1 MDFIYSRLNNNLVD
15 INRLESITLL
25 KCEQE
30 NIPLEGLHIGD
41 YYLKFTVVDS
51 DKISYCD
58 LSQLND
64 DEKSA
69 ADALYEEQQRA
80 IARENTIENNSG
92 NYLDIEQE
100 ENTGIVTIKL
110 LNIHGSVLD
119 TKTLDLET
127 EKIIRNVTLDQ
138 ENKSLIFSLVDSTTI
153 TCDISDLINDYNVKI
168 NNLTTHTNEEINRL
182 DLRLDDEITRANQSE
197 QNITDKLSEEI
208 NRAQNA
214 EQKLTKDLNQEI
226 SDRQDAVTSEKLRAE
241 QVENTLKTNLENEI
255 QRSTEKDDILNNN
268 LNQEIQDRINSDNT
282 ITENINQEIERAK
295 NKEEELY
302 SKLTRYFDRFVNGEN
317 IDKQFIENEIVYCY
331 DGNMVVGGDVPSTIT
346 LRFNQSSNKAIYI
359 KNIYIKYINIES
371 QEVEYNYSFESKIF
385 TVNNETKE
393 LNGINWLLLDSNDVT
408 YFGYNNSYGQQIG
421 SSTLG
426 IRDCILKTA
435 DFAGCT
441 IKEIKVITCGSAST
455 KCTLSITVGNDTWLY
470 HEGRSDQT
478 SIVNLQPNHI
488 SNSIDFTYGEGSIL
502 GTGTLKI
509 YTNTFLTKKD
519 SQIEI
524 INPETEI
531 LYINKDDERIYLFNG
546 ETLIELSK
554 VLELGLTSTTAYRG
568 DFGNANYQ
576 NINNILNNKLT
587 IKGEKTFAQ
596 TMIVGEDSSQ
606 NIKIGITK
614 DNIYCIK
621 SPGVY
626 TTTLNSESGTID
638 SHNTTYDLTNSGII
652 TNVTDPVNGRDVTHK
667 NYVDNSLKSVSDT
680 LSADISSEASRATGA
695 ESALQ
700 NAINSE
706 IDSRTESDTNL
717 SNRLNTVE
725 TLISTEG
732 SNQTLAG
739 LVFEE
744 IKEI

>member
-30 NIPLEGLHIGD
+30 NIPLEGLNIGD

-51 DKISYCD
+51 DKINYCD

-127 EKIIRNVTLDQ
+127 EKIIRKITLDQ

-168 NNLTTHTNEEINRL
+168 NNLTIHTNEEINRL
-182 DLRLDDEITRANQSE
+182 DLRLDDEISRANQAE
-197 QNITDKLSEEI
+197 QNITDKLNEEI

-214 EQKLTKDLNQEI
+214 EQKLTTDLNQEI
-226 SDRQDAVTSEKLRAE
+226 SDRQEAITNEQVRAE
-241 QVENTLKTNLENEI
+241 QAENTLKTNLENEI

-385 TVNNETKE
+385 TANNQTKE
-393 LNGINWLLLDSNDVT
+393 LDRINWLLLDSNDVT

-441 IKEIKVITCGSAST
+441 IKKIKVIACGSAST

-470 HEGRSDQT
+470 HEGQSDQT
-478 SIVNLQPNHI
+478 SIGNLQPNDI
-488 SNSIDFTYGEGSIL
+488 SN
-502 GTGTLKI
+502 
-509 YTNTFLTKKD
+509 
-519 SQIEI
+519 
-524 INPETEI
+524 
-531 LYINKDDERIYLFNG
+531 
-546 ETLIELSK
+546 
-554 VLELGLTSTTAYRG
+554 
-568 DFGNANYQ
+568 
-576 NINNILNNKLT
+576 
-587 IKGEKTFAQ
+587 
-596 TMIVGEDSSQ
+596 
-606 NIKIGITK
+606 
-614 DNIYCIK
+614 
-621 SPGVY
+621 
-626 TTTLNSESGTID
+626 
-638 SHNTTYDLTNSGII
+638 
-652 TNVTDPVNGRDVTHK
+652 
-667 NYVDNSLKSVSDT
+667 
-680 LSADISSEASRATGA
+680 
-695 ESALQ
+695 
-700 NAINSE
+700 
-706 IDSRTESDTNL
+706 
-717 SNRLNTVE
+717 
-725 TLISTEG
+725 
-732 SNQTLAG
+732 
-739 LVFEE
+739 
-744 IKEI
+744 

>member
-30 NIPLEGLHIGD
+30 NIPLEGLNIGD

-51 DKISYCD
+51 DKINYCD

-127 EKIIRNVTLDQ
+127 EKIIRNITLDQ

-153 TCDISDLINDYNVKI
+153 TCDISDLINDYNAKI
-168 NNLTTHTNEEINRL
+168 NNLTIHTNEEINRL
-182 DLRLDDEITRANQSE
+182 DLRLDDEIARANQAE
-197 QNITDKLSEEI
+197 QNITDKLNEEI

-214 EQKLTKDLNQEI
+214 EQKLTTDLNQEI
-226 SDRQDAVTSEKLRAE
+226 SDRQEAVTNEQVRAE

-255 QRSTEKDDILNNN
+255 QN
-268 LNQEIQDRINSDNT
+268 RINSDKT
-282 ITENINQEIERAK
+282 ITE
-295 NKEEELY
+295 
-302 SKLTRYFDRFVNGEN
+302 
-317 IDKQFIENEIVYCY
+317 
-331 DGNMVVGGDVPSTIT
+331 
-346 LRFNQSSNKAIYI
+346 
-359 KNIYIKYINIES
+359 
-371 QEVEYNYSFESKIF
+371 
-385 TVNNETKE
+385 
-393 LNGINWLLLDSNDVT
+393 
-408 YFGYNNSYGQQIG
+408 
-421 SSTLG
+421 
-426 IRDCILKTA
+426 
-435 DFAGCT
+435 
-441 IKEIKVITCGSAST
+441 
-455 KCTLSITVGNDTWLY
+455 
-470 HEGRSDQT
+470 
-478 SIVNLQPNHI
+478 
-488 SNSIDFTYGEGSIL
+488 
-502 GTGTLKI
+502 
-509 YTNTFLTKKD
+509 
-519 SQIEI
+519 
-524 INPETEI
+524 
-531 LYINKDDERIYLFNG
+531 
-546 ETLIELSK
+546 
-554 VLELGLTSTTAYRG
+554 
-568 DFGNANYQ
+568 

-587 IKGEKTFAQ
+587 IRGEKTFAQ
-596 TMIVGEDSSQ
+596 TMIVGEDYSQ

-614 DNIYCIK
+614 DDIYCIK

-638 SHNTTYDLTNSGII
+638 SHNTIYDLTNSGII

-680 LSADISSEASRATGA
+680 LSADISSEASRATEA
-695 ESALQ
+695 ESALKDV
-700 NAINSE
+700 INSE
-706 IDSRTESDTNL
+706 IESRTQSDTNL
-717 SNRLNTVE
+717 SNRLDTVE
-725 TLISTEG
+725 TLVSPKG

-744 IKEI
+744 I

>member
-30 NIPLEGLHIGD
+30 NIPLEGLNIGD

-51 DKISYCD
+51 DKINYCD
-58 LSQLND
+58 LSQLNE

-127 EKIIRNVTLDQ
+127 EKIIRKITLDQ

-168 NNLTTHTNEEINRL
+168 NNLTIHTNEEINRL
-182 DLRLDDEITRANQSE
+182 DIRLDDEIDRANQSE
-197 QNITDKLSEEI
+197 QNITDKLNEEI
-208 NRAQNA
+208 ARAQNA
-214 EQKLTKDLNQEI
+214 EQKLTTDLNQEI
-226 SDRQDAVTSEKLRAE
+226 SDRQEAVTNEQVRAE
-241 QVENTLKTNLENEI
+241 QAENTLKTNLENEI
-255 QRSTEKDDILNNN
+255 QN
-268 LNQEIQDRINSDNT
+268 RINSDNT
-282 ITENINQEIERAK
+282 ITENINQEVERAK

-441 IKEIKVITCGSAST
+441 IKEIKVIACGSAST

-470 HEGRSDQT
+470 HEGQSDQT
-478 SIVNLQPNHI
+478 SVVNLQPNDI
-488 SNSIDFTYGEGSIL
+488 GNSIDFTYREGSTL

-519 SQIEI
+519 SQVEI

-587 IKGEKTFAQ
+587 IRGEKTFTQ

-680 LSADISSEASRATGA
+680 LSADISSEASRATEA

-700 NAINSE
+700 DAIDSE
-706 IDSRTESDTNL
+706 IKSRTQSDTNL

-725 TLISTEG
+725 TLVSPEG

-744 IKEI
+744 IEEI

>member
-30 NIPLEGLHIGD
+30 NIPLEGLNIGD

-51 DKISYCD
+51 DKINYCD

-127 EKIIRNVTLDQ
+127 EKIIRNITLDQ
-138 ENKSLIFSLVDSTTI
+138 ENKSLVFSLVDSTTI

-168 NNLTTHTNEEINRL
+168 NNLTIHTNEEINRL
-182 DLRLDDEITRANQSE
+182 DLRLDDEIDRANQSE
-197 QNITDKLSEEI
+197 QNITDKLNEEI

-214 EQKLTKDLNQEI
+214 EQKLTTD
-226 SDRQDAVTSEKLRAE
+226 
-241 QVENTLKTNLENEI
+241 
-255 QRSTEKDDILNNN
+255 

-331 DGNMVVGGDVPSTIT
+331 DGNMIVGGNVPSTIT
-346 LRFNQSSNKAIYI
+346 LRFNQPSNKAIYI
-359 KNIYIKYINIES
+359 KNIYIKYINIEL

-385 TVNNETKE
+385 TTNNQTKE
-393 LNGINWLLLDSNDVT
+393 LDGINWLLLDSNDVT

-426 IRDCILKTA
+426 IRDCVLKTV

-478 SIVNLQPNHI
+478 SVVNLQPNNI
-488 SNSIDFTYGEGSIL
+488 SNSIDFTYREGSTL

-519 SQIEI
+519 SQVEI

-587 IKGEKTFAQ
+587 IRGEKTFAQ

-614 DNIYCIK
+614 DDIYCIK

-626 TTTLNSESGTID
+626 TTTLNSESGTIN
-638 SHNTTYDLTNSGII
+638 SYGTTYDLTNSGII

-680 LSADISSEASRATGA
+680 LSADISSEASRATEA

-700 NAINSE
+700 DVINNE
-706 IDSRTESDTNL
+706 IESRTQSDTNL

-725 TLISTEG
+725 TLISPDG

-744 IKEI
+744 I

>member
-30 NIPLEGLHIGD
+30 NIPLEGLNIGD

-51 DKISYCD
+51 DKINYCD

-127 EKIIRNVTLDQ
+127 EKIIRKITLDQ

-153 TCDISDLINDYNVKI
+153 TCDISDLINDYNAKI
-168 NNLTTHTNEEINRL
+168 NNLTIHTNEEINRL
-182 DLRLDDEITRANQSE
+182 DLRLDDEIARANQAE
-197 QNITDKLSEEI
+197 QNITDKLNEEI

-214 EQKLTKDLNQEI
+214 EQKLTTDLNQEI
-226 SDRQDAVTSEKLRAE
+226 SDRQEVVTNEQVRAE
-241 QVENTLKTNLENEI
+241 QAENTLKTNLENEI
-255 QRSTEKDDILNNN
+255 QN
-268 LNQEIQDRINSDNT
+268 RINSDNT
-282 ITENINQEIERAK
+282 ITENINQEVERAK

-302 SKLTRYFDRFVNGEN
+302 SKLTRYFDKFVTGEN
-317 IDKQFIENEIVYCY
+317 IDKQFIENEVVYCY

-346 LRFNQSSNKAIYI
+346 LRFNQPSNKAIYI

-393 LNGINWLLLDSNDVT
+393 LNGINWLLLDSNNVT

-426 IRDCILKTA
+426 IRDCILKTV

-478 SIVNLQPNHI
+478 SVVNLQPNNI
-488 SNSIDFTYGEGSIL
+488 SNSIDFTYREGSTL

-519 SQIEI
+519 SQVEI

-587 IKGEKTFAQ
+587 IRGEKTFAQ

-614 DNIYCIK
+614 DDIYCIK

-680 LSADISSEASRATGA
+680 LSADISSEASRATEA

-700 NAINSE
+700 DVINSE
-706 IDSRTESDTNL
+706 IESRTQSDTNL

-725 TLISTEG
+725 TLVSPEG

-744 IKEI
+744 I

>member
-30 NIPLEGLHIGD
+30 NIPLEGLNIGD

-51 DKISYCD
+51 DKINYCD

-127 EKIIRNVTLDQ
+127 EKIIRKITLDQ

-153 TCDISDLINDYNVKI
+153 TCDISDLINDYNTKI
-168 NNLTTHTNEEINRL
+168 NNLTIHTNEEINRL
-182 DLRLDDEITRANQSE
+182 DLRLDDEIDRANQSE
-197 QNITDKLSEEI
+197 QNITDKLNEEI

-214 EQKLTKDLNQEI
+214 EQKLTTDLNQEI
-226 SDRQDAVTSEKLRAE
+226 SDRQEAVTNEQVRAE
-241 QVENTLKTNLENEI
+241 QAENTLKTNLENEI
-255 QRSTEKDDILNNN
+255 QN
-268 LNQEIQDRINSDNT
+268 RINSDNT

-331 DGNMVVGGDVPSTIT
+331 DGNMIVGGNVPSTIT
-346 LRFNQSSNKAIYI
+346 LRFNQPSNKAIYI

-393 LNGINWLLLDSNDVT
+393 LNGINWLLLDSNNVT

-455 KCTLSITVGNDTWLY
+455 KCTLSITVGNDIWLY

-478 SIVNLQPNHI
+478 SIVNLQPNNI
-488 SNSIDFTYGEGSIL
+488 SNSIDFTYREGSTL

-519 SQIEI
+519 SQVEI

-531 LYINKDDERIYLFNG
+531 LYINKDDERIYLFNS

-587 IKGEKTFAQ
+587 IRGEKTFAQ

-614 DNIYCIK
+614 DDIYCIK
-621 SPGVY
+621 SPGIY

-706 IDSRTESDTNL
+706 IESRTESDTNL

-725 TLISTEG
+725 TLVSPEG

-744 IKEI
+744 IEEI

>member
-30 NIPLEGLHIGD
+30 NIPLEGLNIGD

-51 DKISYCD
+51 DKINYCD

-127 EKIIRNVTLDQ
+127 EKIIRNITLDQ

-153 TCDISDLINDYNVKI
+153 TCDISDLINDYNAKI
-168 NNLTTHTNEEINRL
+168 NNLTIHTNEEINRL
-182 DLRLDDEITRANQSE
+182 DLRLDDEIARANQAE
-197 QNITDKLSEEI
+197 QNITDKLNEEI

-214 EQKLTKDLNQEI
+214 EQKLTTD
-226 SDRQDAVTSEKLRAE
+226 
-241 QVENTLKTNLENEI
+241 
-255 QRSTEKDDILNNN
+255 

-331 DGNMVVGGDVPSTIT
+331 DGNIIVGGNVPSTIT
-346 LRFNQSSNKAIYI
+346 LRFNQPSNKAIYI

-385 TVNNETKE
+385 TINNETKE
-393 LNGINWLLLDSNDVT
+393 LNGINWLLLDSNNVT

-478 SIVNLQPNHI
+478 SVVNLQPNDI
-488 SNSIDFTYGEGSIL
+488 SNSIDFTHGEGSTL

-519 SQIEI
+519 SQVEI

-596 TMIVGEDSSQ
+596 TMIVGEESSQ

-614 DNIYCIK
+614 NDIYCIK

-680 LSADISSEASRATGA
+680 LSADISSEASRATEA

-700 NAINSE
+700 DVINSE
-706 IDSRTESDTNL
+706 IESRTQSDTNL

-725 TLISTEG
+725 TLVSPEG

-744 IKEI
+744 I

>member
-30 NIPLEGLHIGD
+30 NIPLEGLNIGD

-51 DKISYCD
+51 DKINYCD

-127 EKIIRNVTLDQ
+127 EKIIRNITLDQ
-138 ENKSLIFSLVDSTTI
+138 ENKCLIFSLVDSTTI

-168 NNLTTHTNEEINRL
+168 NNLTIHTNEEINRL
-182 DLRLDDEITRANQSE
+182 DLRLDDEIARANQAE
-197 QNITDKLSEEI
+197 QNITDKLNEEI

-214 EQKLTKDLNQEI
+214 EQKLTTDLNQEI
-226 SDRQDAVTSEKLRAE
+226 SDRQEAVTNEQVRAE
-241 QVENTLKTNLENEI
+241 QAENTLKTNLENEI
-255 QRSTEKDDILNNN
+255 QN
-268 LNQEIQDRINSDNT
+268 RINSDNT
-282 ITENINQEIERAK
+282 ITENINQEVERAK

-302 SKLTRYFDRFVNGEN
+302 SKLTRYFDKFVTGEN
-317 IDKQFIENEIVYCY
+317 IDKQFIENEVVYCY
-331 DGNMVVGGDVPSTIT
+331 DGNMVVGGNVPSTIT
-346 LRFNQSSNKAIYI
+346 LRFNQPSNKAIYI

-385 TVNNETKE
+385 TANNQTKE
-393 LNGINWLLLDSNDVT
+393 LDGINWLLLDSNDVT
-408 YFGYNNSYGQQIG
+408 YFGYNNSFGQQIG

-426 IRDCILKTA
+426 IRDCILKTT

-478 SIVNLQPNHI
+478 SIVNLQPNDI
-488 SNSIDFTYGEGSIL
+488 SKSIDFTYGEGSTL

-519 SQIEI
+519 SQVEI

-531 LYINKDDERIYLFNG
+531 LYINKDNERIYLFNG

-587 IKGEKTFAQ
+587 IRGEKTFAQ
-596 TMIVGEDSSQ
+596 TMIVGEESSQ

-614 DNIYCIK
+614 NDIYCIK

-626 TTTLNSESGTID
+626 TTTLNSESGTIN
-638 SHNTTYDLTNSGII
+638 SYGTTYDLTNSGII

-680 LSADISSEASRATGA
+680 LSADISSEASRATEA

-700 NAINSE
+700 DVINSE
-706 IDSRTESDTNL
+706 IESRTQSDTNL
-717 SNRLNTVE
+717 SNRLDTVE
-725 TLISTEG
+725 TLVSPEG

-744 IKEI
+744 I

>member
-30 NIPLEGLHIGD
+30 NIPLEGLNIGD

-51 DKISYCD
+51 DKINYCD

-80 IARENTIENNSG
+80 IARENIIENNSG

-127 EKIIRNVTLDQ
+127 EKIIRKVTLDQ

-153 TCDISDLINDYNVKI
+153 TCDISDLINDYNIKI
-168 NNLTTHTNEEINRL
+168 NNLTIHTNEEINRL
-182 DLRLDDEITRANQSE
+182 DLRLDDEISRANQTE
-197 QNITDKLSEEI
+197 QNITDKLNEEI
-208 NRAQNA
+208 NRAQNV

-226 SDRQDAVTSEKLRAE
+226 Q
-241 QVENTLKTNLENEI
+241 N
-255 QRSTEKDDILNNN
+255 
-268 LNQEIQDRINSDNT
+268 RINSDNT

-346 LRFNQSSNKAIYI
+346 LRFNQPSNKAIYI

-478 SIVNLQPNHI
+478 SVVNLQPNDI
-488 SNSIDFTYGEGSIL
+488 SNSIDFTYREGSTL

-519 SQIEI
+519 SQVEI

-587 IKGEKTFAQ
+587 IRGEKTFAQ

-614 DNIYCIK
+614 DDIYCIK

-626 TTTLNSESGTID
+626 TTTLNSESGTIN
-638 SHNTTYDLTNSGII
+638 SYGTTYDLTNSGII

-680 LSADISSEASRATGA
+680 LSADISSEASRATEA

-700 NAINSE
+700 DAIDSE
-706 IDSRTESDTNL
+706 IKSRTQSDTNL
-717 SNRLNTVE
+717 STRLDTIE
-725 TLISTEG
+725 TLVSPEG

-744 IKEI
+744 IR

>member
-30 NIPLEGLHIGD
+30 NIPLEGLNIGD

-51 DKISYCD
+51 DKINYCD

-127 EKIIRNVTLDQ
+127 EKIIRKITLDQ

-168 NNLTTHTNEEINRL
+168 NNLTIHTNEEINRL
-182 DLRLDDEITRANQSE
+182 DLRLDDEISRANQAE

-208 NRAQNA
+208 DRAQNA

-226 SDRQDAVTSEKLRAE
+226 LDRQEAVTSEKLRAE
-241 QVENTLKTNLENEI
+241 QAENTLKTNLENEI
-255 QRSTEKDDILNNN
+255 QN
-268 LNQEIQDRINSDNT
+268 RINSDKT
-282 ITENINQEIERAK
+282 ITE
-295 NKEEELY
+295 
-302 SKLTRYFDRFVNGEN
+302 
-317 IDKQFIENEIVYCY
+317 
-331 DGNMVVGGDVPSTIT
+331 
-346 LRFNQSSNKAIYI
+346 
-359 KNIYIKYINIES
+359 
-371 QEVEYNYSFESKIF
+371 
-385 TVNNETKE
+385 
-393 LNGINWLLLDSNDVT
+393 
-408 YFGYNNSYGQQIG
+408 
-421 SSTLG
+421 
-426 IRDCILKTA
+426 
-435 DFAGCT
+435 
-441 IKEIKVITCGSAST
+441 
-455 KCTLSITVGNDTWLY
+455 
-470 HEGRSDQT
+470 
-478 SIVNLQPNHI
+478 
-488 SNSIDFTYGEGSIL
+488 
-502 GTGTLKI
+502 
-509 YTNTFLTKKD
+509 
-519 SQIEI
+519 
-524 INPETEI
+524 
-531 LYINKDDERIYLFNG
+531 
-546 ETLIELSK
+546 
-554 VLELGLTSTTAYRG
+554 
-568 DFGNANYQ
+568 

-587 IKGEKTFAQ
+587 IRGEKTFAQ

-614 DNIYCIK
+614 DDTYCIK

-626 TTTLNSESGTID
+626 TTTLNSESGTIN
-638 SHNTTYDLTNSGII
+638 SYGTTYDLTNSGII

-680 LSADISSEASRATGA
+680 LSADISSEASRATEA

-700 NAINSE
+700 DVINSE
-706 IDSRTESDTNL
+706 IESRTQSDTNL
-717 SNRLNTVE
+717 SNRLDTVE
-725 TLISTEG
+725 TLVSPDG

-744 IKEI
+744 I

>member
-30 NIPLEGLHIGD
+30 NIPLEGLNIGD

-51 DKISYCD
+51 DKINYCD

-127 EKIIRNVTLDQ
+127 EKIIRNITLDQ
-138 ENKSLIFSLVDSTTI
+138 ENKSLVFSLVDSTTI

-168 NNLTTHTNEEINRL
+168 NNLTIHTNEEINRL
-182 DLRLDDEITRANQSE
+182 DLRLDDEIARANQAE
-197 QNITDKLSEEI
+197 QNITDKLNEEI

-214 EQKLTKDLNQEI
+214 EQKLNKDLNQEI
-226 SDRQDAVTSEKLRAE
+226 LDRQEAITNEQVRAE
-241 QVENTLKTNLENEI
+241 QAENTLKTNLENEI
-255 QRSTEKDDILNNN
+255 QN
-268 LNQEIQDRINSDNT
+268 RINSDKT
-282 ITENINQEIERAK
+282 ITE
-295 NKEEELY
+295 
-302 SKLTRYFDRFVNGEN
+302 
-317 IDKQFIENEIVYCY
+317 
-331 DGNMVVGGDVPSTIT
+331 
-346 LRFNQSSNKAIYI
+346 
-359 KNIYIKYINIES
+359 
-371 QEVEYNYSFESKIF
+371 
-385 TVNNETKE
+385 
-393 LNGINWLLLDSNDVT
+393 
-408 YFGYNNSYGQQIG
+408 
-421 SSTLG
+421 
-426 IRDCILKTA
+426 
-435 DFAGCT
+435 
-441 IKEIKVITCGSAST
+441 
-455 KCTLSITVGNDTWLY
+455 
-470 HEGRSDQT
+470 
-478 SIVNLQPNHI
+478 
-488 SNSIDFTYGEGSIL
+488 
-502 GTGTLKI
+502 
-509 YTNTFLTKKD
+509 
-519 SQIEI
+519 
-524 INPETEI
+524 
-531 LYINKDDERIYLFNG
+531 
-546 ETLIELSK
+546 
-554 VLELGLTSTTAYRG
+554 
-568 DFGNANYQ
+568 

-587 IKGEKTFAQ
+587 IRGEKTFAQ

-614 DNIYCIK
+614 DDTYCIK

-626 TTTLNSESGTID
+626 TTTLNSESGTIN
-638 SHNTTYDLTNSGII
+638 SYGTTYDLTNSGII

-680 LSADISSEASRATGA
+680 LSADISSETSRATEA
-695 ESALQ
+695 ESALKDV
-700 NAINSE
+700 INNE
-706 IDSRTESDTNL
+706 IESRTQSDTNL

-725 TLISTEG
+725 TLISPEG

-744 IKEI
+744 I

>member
-30 NIPLEGLHIGD
+30 NIPLEGLNIGD

-51 DKISYCD
+51 DKINYCD

-127 EKIIRNVTLDQ
+127 EKIIRKITLDQ

-168 NNLTTHTNEEINRL
+168 NNLTIHTNEEINRL
-182 DLRLDDEITRANQSE
+182 DLRLDDEIARANQAE

-208 NRAQNA
+208 NRSQNA
-214 EQKLTKDLNQEI
+214 EQELTKDLNQEI
-226 SDRQDAVTSEKLRAE
+226 LDRQEAVTNEQVRAE
-241 QVENTLKTNLENEI
+241 QAENTLKTNLENEI
-255 QRSTEKDDILNNN
+255 QN
-268 LNQEIQDRINSDNT
+268 RINSDNT

-302 SKLTRYFDRFVNGEN
+302 SKLTRYFDRFVTGEN

-331 DGNMVVGGDVPSTIT
+331 DGNMIVGGNVPSTIT
-346 LRFNQSSNKAIYI
+346 LRFNQPSNKAIYI

-393 LNGINWLLLDSNDVT
+393 LNGINWLLLDSNNVT

-441 IKEIKVITCGSAST
+441 IKEIKVIACGSAST

-478 SIVNLQPNHI
+478 SVVNLQPNDI
-488 SNSIDFTYGEGSIL
+488 SNLIDFTYREGSTL

-519 SQIEI
+519 SQVEI

-554 VLELGLTSTTAYRG
+554 VLELSTG
-568 DFGNANYQ
+568 F
-576 NINNILNNKLT
+576 L
-587 IKGEKTFAQ
+587 
-596 TMIVGEDSSQ
+596 
-606 NIKIGITK
+606 
-614 DNIYCIK
+614 
-621 SPGVY
+621 
-626 TTTLNSESGTID
+626 
-638 SHNTTYDLTNSGII
+638 
-652 TNVTDPVNGRDVTHK
+652 
-667 NYVDNSLKSVSDT
+667 
-680 LSADISSEASRATGA
+680 
-695 ESALQ
+695 
-700 NAINSE
+700 
-706 IDSRTESDTNL
+706 
-717 SNRLNTVE
+717 
-725 TLISTEG
+725 
-732 SNQTLAG
+732 
-739 LVFEE
+739 
-744 IKEI
+744 

>member
-30 NIPLEGLHIGD
+30 NIPLEGLNIGD

-51 DKISYCD
+51 DKINYCD
-58 LSQLND
+58 LSQLNE

-127 EKIIRNVTLDQ
+127 EKIIRKITLDQ

-168 NNLTTHTNEEINRL
+168 NNLTIHTNEEINRL
-182 DLRLDDEITRANQSE
+182 DLRLDDEIARANQAE
-197 QNITDKLSEEI
+197 QNITDKLNEEI

-214 EQKLTKDLNQEI
+214 EQKLNKDLNQEI
-226 SDRQDAVTSEKLRAE
+226 LDRQDAVTSEKLRAE
-241 QVENTLKTNLENEI
+241 QAENTLKTNLENEI
-255 QRSTEKDDILNNN
+255 QN
-268 LNQEIQDRINSDNT
+268 RINSDKT
-282 ITENINQEIERAK
+282 ITE
-295 NKEEELY
+295 
-302 SKLTRYFDRFVNGEN
+302 
-317 IDKQFIENEIVYCY
+317 
-331 DGNMVVGGDVPSTIT
+331 
-346 LRFNQSSNKAIYI
+346 
-359 KNIYIKYINIES
+359 
-371 QEVEYNYSFESKIF
+371 
-385 TVNNETKE
+385 
-393 LNGINWLLLDSNDVT
+393 
-408 YFGYNNSYGQQIG
+408 
-421 SSTLG
+421 
-426 IRDCILKTA
+426 
-435 DFAGCT
+435 
-441 IKEIKVITCGSAST
+441 
-455 KCTLSITVGNDTWLY
+455 
-470 HEGRSDQT
+470 
-478 SIVNLQPNHI
+478 
-488 SNSIDFTYGEGSIL
+488 
-502 GTGTLKI
+502 
-509 YTNTFLTKKD
+509 
-519 SQIEI
+519 
-524 INPETEI
+524 
-531 LYINKDDERIYLFNG
+531 
-546 ETLIELSK
+546 
-554 VLELGLTSTTAYRG
+554 
-568 DFGNANYQ
+568 

-587 IKGEKTFAQ
+587 IRGEKTFAQ

-614 DNIYCIK
+614 DDTYYIK

-626 TTTLNSESGTID
+626 TTTLNSESGTIN
-638 SHNTTYDLTNSGII
+638 SYGTTYDLTNSGII

-680 LSADISSEASRATGA
+680 LSADISSEASRATEA

-700 NAINSE
+700 DVINSE
-706 IDSRTESDTNL
+706 IESRTQSDTNL

-725 TLISTEG
+725 TLISPDG

-744 IKEI
+744 I

>member
-30 NIPLEGLHIGD
+30 NIPLEGLNIGD

-51 DKISYCD
+51 DKINYCD

-110 LNIHGSVLD
+110 LTIHGSVLD

-138 ENKSLIFSLVDSTTI
+138 ENKCLIFSLVDSTTI

-255 QRSTEKDDILNNN
+255 QRSTEKDDLLNNK
-268 LNQEIQDRINSDNT
+268 LNDEIQNRVNSDNT

-331 DGNMVVGGDVPSTIT
+331 DGNMVVGGDVP
-346 LRFNQSSNKAIYI
+346 
-359 KNIYIKYINIES
+359 
-371 QEVEYNYSFESKIF
+371 
-385 TVNNETKE
+385 
-393 LNGINWLLLDSNDVT
+393 
-408 YFGYNNSYGQQIG
+408 
-421 SSTLG
+421 
-426 IRDCILKTA
+426 
-435 DFAGCT
+435 
-441 IKEIKVITCGSAST
+441 
-455 KCTLSITVGNDTWLY
+455 
-470 HEGRSDQT
+470 
-478 SIVNLQPNHI
+478 
-488 SNSIDFTYGEGSIL
+488 NSIDFTYGGGSTL

-519 SQIEI
+519 SQVEI

-587 IKGEKTFAQ
+587 IRGEKTFAQ

-614 DNIYCIK
+614 DDIYCIK

-626 TTTLNSESGTID
+626 TTTLNSESGIID

-680 LSADISSEASRATGA
+680 LSADISSEVSRATEA

-700 NAINSE
+700 DVIDSE
-706 IDSRTESDTNL
+706 IESRTQSDTNL
-717 SNRLNTVE
+717 SNRLDIVE
-725 TLISTEG
+725 TLVSPEG

-744 IKEI
+744 I

>member
-30 NIPLEGLHIGD
+30 NIPLEGLNIGD

-51 DKISYCD
+51 DKINYCD

-80 IARENTIENNSG
+80 IARENIIENNSG

-100 ENTGIVTIKL
+100 ENTGVVTIKL

-127 EKIIRNVTLDQ
+127 EKIIRKITLDQ

-168 NNLTTHTNEEINRL
+168 NNLTIHTNEEINRL
-182 DLRLDDEITRANQSE
+182 DLRLDDEISRANQAE
-197 QNITDKLSEEI
+197 QNITDKLNEEI

-214 EQKLTKDLNQEI
+214 EQKLTTDLNQEI
-226 SDRQDAVTSEKLRAE
+226 SDRQEAITNEQVRAE
-241 QVENTLKTNLENEI
+241 QAENTLKTNLENEI

-268 LNQEIQDRINSDNT
+268 LNQEIQDRINSDNN

-302 SKLTRYFDRFVNGEN
+302 S
-317 IDKQFIENEIVYCY
+317 
-331 DGNMVVGGDVPSTIT
+331 
-346 LRFNQSSNKAIYI
+346 
-359 KNIYIKYINIES
+359 
-371 QEVEYNYSFESKIF
+371 
-385 TVNNETKE
+385 
-393 LNGINWLLLDSNDVT
+393 
-408 YFGYNNSYGQQIG
+408 
-421 SSTLG
+421 
-426 IRDCILKTA
+426 
-435 DFAGCT
+435 
-441 IKEIKVITCGSAST
+441 
-455 KCTLSITVGNDTWLY
+455 
-470 HEGRSDQT
+470 
-478 SIVNLQPNHI
+478 
-488 SNSIDFTYGEGSIL
+488 
-502 GTGTLKI
+502 
-509 YTNTFLTKKD
+509 
-519 SQIEI
+519 
-524 INPETEI
+524 
-531 LYINKDDERIYLFNG
+531 
-546 ETLIELSK
+546 
-554 VLELGLTSTTAYRG
+554 
-568 DFGNANYQ
+568 

-614 DNIYCIK
+614 NDTYCIK

-680 LSADISSEASRATGA
+680 LSADISSEASRATEA
-695 ESALQ
+695 ERALQ
-700 NAINSE
+700 DVINSE
-706 IDSRTESDTNL
+706 IDSRTESDTDL

-725 TLISTEG
+725 TLVSPEG

-744 IKEI
+744 I